1 MSALR
6 TSQVPFLLSIQ
17 FNSDYFSECF
27 CSTWRVPVPVLT
39 VRYPVLSAWSWAET
53 TDISKSTSLSV
64 RRVKRGACCALISL
78 ESGWRV
84 WEGFLKE
91 VTWDVILKKEKCVRV
106 EMGRVTGRGNG
117 MAETPEVREWR
128 VLEEQKE
135 VRYCQAERGVVGE
148 MMSLSREEHGGT
160 NDTGVWEANGPWE
173 PCCEF
178 QPWTASP
185 LLPSSWILLYPLL
198 HGEELS
204 QALTQV
210 ASSLRS
216 WRNEWPWNPPLA
228 SLGF

>member
-1 MSALR
+1 MLVSSSSTYSTYL
-6 TSQVPFLLSIQ
+6 Q
-17 FNSDYFSECF
+17 CF
-27 CSTWRVPVPVLT
+27 WPRALT
-39 VRYPVLSAWSWAET
+39 VG
-53 TDISKSTSLSV
+53 K
-64 RRVKRGACCALISL
+64 CCLTIHINWTLKEKGLLNDCFFRSISL

-135 VRYCQAERGVVGE
+135 VCYCQAERGVVGE

-160 NDTGVWEANGPWE
+160 DDTGVWEANGPWE